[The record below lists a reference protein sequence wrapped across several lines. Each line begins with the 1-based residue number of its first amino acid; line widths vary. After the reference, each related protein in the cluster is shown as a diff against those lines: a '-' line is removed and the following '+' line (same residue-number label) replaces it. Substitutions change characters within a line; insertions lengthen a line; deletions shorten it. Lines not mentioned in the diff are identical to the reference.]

1 MFKFY
6 SLYDVKVSTF
16 GNPFCAQSD
25 GAAVRM
31 VIDAASDPNTM
42 LYKHPADFILYFLG
56 TFDEDTGEV
65 AGSKLNNL
73 GTVAALTT
81 KEPSH
86 VS

>member
-1 MFKFY
+1 MHKFY
-6 SLYDVKVSTF
+6 SLYDTKVSTF

-31 VIDAASDPNTM
+31 VIDAAGDPNTM
-42 LYKHPADFILYFLG
+42 LHKHPVDFVLYYLG

-65 AGSKLNNL
+65 SGSKLNSL
-73 GTVAALTT
+73 GTVATLTR
-81 KEPSH
+81 KETTN